1 MAGTTN
7 VIVEE
12 EFSNTGVDDQRGF
25 MWLFFFL
32 DKASFDKKNKP
43 EYTSFINLF
52 MYVITQQVVTELMI
66 CARRSIGCEW

>member
-1 MAGTTN
+1 
-7 VIVEE
+7 
-12 EFSNTGVDDQRGF
+12 